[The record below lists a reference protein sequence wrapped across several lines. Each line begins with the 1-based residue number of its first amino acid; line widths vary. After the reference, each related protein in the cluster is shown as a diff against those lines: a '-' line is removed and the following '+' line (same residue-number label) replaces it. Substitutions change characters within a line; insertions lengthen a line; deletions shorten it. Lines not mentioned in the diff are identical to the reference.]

1 MGIAIAT
8 STATTKRREQQ
19 PQQEQQDMDSSCTD
33 FNVHTYQRVQ
43 EYSRSPSIRRFYE
56 SPSGGAS
63 QSNNFFQSV
72 DSRTKSRFNRRI
84 TQIINQN

>member
-19 PQQEQQDMDSSCTD
+19 PHQEQQDIDSSCTD
-33 FNVHTYQRVQ
+33 FNVYQRVQ
-43 EYSRSPSIRRFYE
+43 EYSRSPSIRGFYE

-63 QSNNFFQSV
+63 QSNNFLQSV